1 MLEVPRNLTEA
12 QKKLIQEFEDGST
25 SEMYTKKKSFADI
38 VRDIFSGEDKKSER
52 KKKKKK

>member
-1 MLEVPRNLTEA
+1 
-12 QKKLIQEFEDGST
+12 
-25 SEMYTKKKSFADI
+25 MYTKKKSFADI